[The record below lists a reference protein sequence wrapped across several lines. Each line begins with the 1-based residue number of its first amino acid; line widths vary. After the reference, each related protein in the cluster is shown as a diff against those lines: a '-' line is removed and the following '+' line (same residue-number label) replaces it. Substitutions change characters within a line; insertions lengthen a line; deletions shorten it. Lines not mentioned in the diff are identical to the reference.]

1 MCLVKAFPNKVL
13 CYYKRGKKTFRS
25 TGTEGG
31 RRARADTHTHTQ
43 RHTLQQGKGRTPQ
56 FDELKLLPS
65 FPGGGFL
72 PSLFLVLFFTEGLG
86 RPMTRAY
93 PGSASCTGN
102 SGDYRRR
109 CRIWAA
115 LKMSYSPSNR
125 ERWKRRNR
133 RSLPWP
139 ERRPSAGSTV
149 SSSRRCR
156 TSKPLSGTCEQDGAS
171 RSTAEYSNSPCPW
184 WRCPSLRHNNRRCRG
199 VERTSGGNPLRRNT
213 VPSGTCSNTSCSN
226 RKARNERRYQYL
238 DVNIL
243 SLQ

>member
-31 RRARADTHTHTQ
+31 RRARADTHTDIHCSKE
-43 RHTLQQGKGRTPQ
+43 RGGR
-56 FDELKLLPS
+56 LNSMNLS
-65 FPGGGFL
+65 FFL
-72 PSLFLVLFFTEGLG
+72 PFQAADSFRRFSLFFFLTEGLG